1 LWHKSISY
9 FFISYFFIHMENKN
23 ELPKT
28 AMVVVAHPDDAEF
41 GCSGTLAKWAK
52 DGWEITLVICTD
64 ASGGGADDAEDV
76 SPVARHAINVTRKE
90 EQRNA
95 AKIIGIKNLIFLDQP
110 DGLLMHTIELRKM
123 LVRLMR
129 RYRPTRLLCQS
140 PDRTWKPVYAI
151 GRHHPD
157 HLAAGA
163 ATIAAMYP
171 ASQNAWDF
179 PELLREGL
187 TPHKVRE
194 LYVMGAPE
202 INHFE
207 DITDTLD
214 AKIEALRA
222 HASQLAANFD
232 GVEKRIREWAGKN
245 GEEYKV
251 AAAEV
256 FHRTEN

>member
-1 LWHKSISY
+1 
-9 FFISYFFIHMENKN
+9 MDTKN

-28 AMVVVAHPDDAEF
+28 AMAVVAHPDDVEF
-41 GCSGTLAKWAK
+41 GCGGTLAKWARE
-52 DGWEITLVICTD
+52 GWEITLVICTD

-76 SPVARHAINVTRKE
+76 SPVARHAINITRKA
-90 EQRNA
+90 EQKNA
-95 AKIIGIKNLIFLDQP
+95 AQVIGIKNLIFLDQP

-140 PDRTWKPVYAI
+140 PDRTWKPFYPV

-171 ASQNAWDF
+171 ASQNGWDF
-179 PELLREGL
+179 PELLQEGL

-194 LYVMGAPE
+194 LYVIGAPE
-202 INHFE
+202 LNHFE
-207 DITDTLD
+207 DITSTLD
-214 AKIEALRA
+214 VKVEALRA
-222 HASQLAANFD
+222 HVSQLGARFAD
-232 GVEKRIREWAGKN
+232 VEKRVRDFAASNGK
-245 GEEYKV
+245 EYGV

-256 FHRTEN
+256 FNRTEN